1 MTCHR
6 VYPLL
11 KVKSSRCR
19 RNYSTYH
26 ISMVVM
32 EYVDGNM
39 FAVVK
44 QKMSEV
50 SIETAQL
57 AVRRALELLHNLLE
71 MVC

>member
-1 MTCHR
+1 
-6 VYPLL
+6 
-11 KVKSSRCR
+11 
-19 RNYSTYH
+19 
-26 ISMVVM
+26 MVVM
-32 EYVDGNM
+32 KCVDGGM

-57 AVRRALELLHNLLE
+57 AIRRALELLHNLLE